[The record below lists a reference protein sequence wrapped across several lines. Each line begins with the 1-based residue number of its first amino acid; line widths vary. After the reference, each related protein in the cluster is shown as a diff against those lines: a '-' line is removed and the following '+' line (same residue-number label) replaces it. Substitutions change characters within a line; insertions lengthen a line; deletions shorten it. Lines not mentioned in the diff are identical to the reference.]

1 MNTAVDVR
9 LGKVTDVN
17 KEKRL
22 VRCKFEDT
30 GITSGWL
37 PVMQHYKA
45 IVYTE
50 SAGEHNHQYIHP
62 SPYNLEIK
70 TTMDGSR
77 QIWDEEEK
85 VIGADNQILDSQVP
99 VRQSVE
105 QRIARTGIPPFLL
118 GLSWSSTERMS
129 AQQADLMTSEIT
141 ALRRTL
147 EPAVERIC
155 EMWLRLHGWGGD
167 VTVDWADINLQ
178 DFVEEARAKLYLAQ
192 AEAIREEERT

>member
-77 QIWDEEEK
+77 QIWDRGGQLHK
-85 VIGADNQILDSQVP
+85 PSAQVP
-99 VRQSVE
+99 CGVV
-105 QRIARTGIPPFLL
+105 AAG
-118 GLSWSSTERMS
+118 
-129 AQQADLMTSEIT
+129 
-141 ALRRTL
+141 
-147 EPAVERIC
+147 
-155 EMWLRLHGWGGD
+155 H
-167 VTVDWADINLQ
+167 
-178 DFVEEARAKLYLAQ
+178 
-192 AEAIREEERT
+192 

>member
-62 SPYNLEIK
+62 SPYNLANK

-85 VIGADNQILDSQVP
+85 VIGADNSTNHQQMAERL
-99 VRQSVE
+99 QSV
-105 QRIARTGIPPFLL
+105 PF
-118 GLSWSSTERMS
+118 R
-129 AQQADLMTSEIT
+129 QN
-141 ALRRTL
+141 
-147 EPAVERIC
+147 P
-155 EMWLRLHGWGGD
+155 
-167 VTVDWADINLQ
+167 
-178 DFVEEARAKLYLAQ
+178 
-192 AEAIREEERT
+192 

>member
-62 SPYNLEIK
+62 TLKSKRPW
-70 TTMDGSR
+70 M
-77 QIWDEEEK
+77 
-85 VIGADNQILDSQVP
+85 AP
-99 VRQSVE
+99 
-105 QRIARTGIPPFLL
+105 ARFGMKRKR
-118 GLSWSSTERMS
+118 LS
-129 AQQADLMTSEIT
+129 
-141 ALRRTL
+141 
-147 EPAVERIC
+147 
-155 EMWLRLHGWGGD
+155 
-167 VTVDWADINLQ
+167 
-178 DFVEEARAKLYLAQ
+178 
-192 AEAIREEERT
+192 ERTTPPTISTSLMWCGGCRPLMIRWSACTSRASMLMVLFWEGFIRDRWLPRRHQLFRV

>member
-85 VIGADNQILDSQVP
+85 VIGADNSTNHQHKSHVVWWLPAIDDTVVCLYLPCFNADGFVLGGIYPRLSVASETSVLPCSIAMSRPSRTWCKMYLPDILL
-99 VRQSVE
+99 
-105 QRIARTGIPPFLL
+105 T
-118 GLSWSSTERMS
+118 S
-129 AQQADLMTSEIT
+129 A
-141 ALRRTL
+141 
-147 EPAVERIC
+147 P
-155 EMWLRLHGWGGD
+155 
-167 VTVDWADINLQ
+167 
-178 DFVEEARAKLYLAQ
+178 EARP
-192 AEAIREEERT
+192 

>member
-50 SAGEHNHQYIHP
+50 SAGEHNHQYI
-62 SPYNLEIK
+62 
-70 TTMDGSR
+70 G
-77 QIWDEEEK
+77 QIHDPPARRRP
-85 VIGADNQILDSQVP
+85 GLD
-99 VRQSVE
+99 R
-105 QRIARTGIPPFLL
+105 
-118 GLSWSSTERMS
+118 
-129 AQQADLMTSEIT
+129 
-141 ALRRTL
+141 
-147 EPAVERIC
+147 
-155 EMWLRLHGWGGD
+155 
-167 VTVDWADINLQ
+167 VDRHRCSNHH
-178 DFVEEARAKLYLAQ
+178 V
-192 AEAIREEERT
+192 

>member
-70 TTMDGSR
+70 KTMDGSR
-77 QIWDEEEK
+77 QIWDE
-85 VIGADNQILDSQVP
+85 LHRP
-99 VRQSVE
+99 
-105 QRIARTGIPPFLL
+105 
-118 GLSWSSTERMS
+118 S
-129 AQQADLMTSEIT
+129 AQVSCGVVVAG
-141 ALRRTL
+141 R
-147 EPAVERIC
+147 
-155 EMWLRLHGWGGD
+155 
-167 VTVDWADINLQ
+167 
-178 DFVEEARAKLYLAQ
+178 
-192 AEAIREEERT
+192 

>member
-70 TTMDGSR
+70 KTMDGSR
-77 QIWDEEEK
+77 QIWDGGCRPLM
-85 VIGADNQILDSQVP
+85 I
-99 VRQSVE
+99 R
-105 QRIARTGIPPFLL
+105 
-118 GLSWSSTERMS
+118 WSACTSRASM
-129 AQQADLMTSEIT
+129 LMVLFWEGFIRDRW
-141 ALRRTL
+141 LPRRHQFFR
-147 EPAVERIC
+147 V
-155 EMWLRLHGWGGD
+155 
-167 VTVDWADINLQ
+167 
-178 DFVEEARAKLYLAQ
+178 
-192 AEAIREEERT
+192 

>member
-62 SPYNLEIK
+62 QP
-70 TTMDGSR
+70 
-77 QIWDEEEK
+77 
-85 VIGADNQILDSQVP
+85 
-99 VRQSVE
+99 
-105 QRIARTGIPPFLL
+105 
-118 GLSWSSTERMS
+118 
-129 AQQADLMTSEIT
+129 
-141 ALRRTL
+141 
-147 EPAVERIC
+147 
-155 EMWLRLHGWGGD
+155 
-167 VTVDWADINLQ
+167 LQ
-178 DFVEEARAKLYLAQ
+178 P
-192 AEAIREEERT
+192 

>member
-85 VIGADNQILDSQVP
+85 VIGGGQLHKPSAQVP
-99 VRQSVE
+99 CGVV
-105 QRIARTGIPPFLL
+105 AAG
-118 GLSWSSTERMS
+118 
-129 AQQADLMTSEIT
+129 
-141 ALRRTL
+141 
-147 EPAVERIC
+147 
-155 EMWLRLHGWGGD
+155 H
-167 VTVDWADINLQ
+167 
-178 DFVEEARAKLYLAQ
+178 
-192 AEAIREEERT
+192 

>member
-62 SPYNLEIK
+62 SPYNLVPYP
-70 TTMDGSR
+70 
-77 QIWDEEEK
+77 EK
-85 VIGADNQILDSQVP
+85 STVIEKIMP
-99 VRQSVE
+99 VCK
-105 QRIARTGIPPFLL
+105 A
-118 GLSWSSTERMS
+118 
-129 AQQADLMTSEIT
+129 
-141 ALRRTL
+141 
-147 EPAVERIC
+147 
-155 EMWLRLHGWGGD
+155 
-167 VTVDWADINLQ
+167 
-178 DFVEEARAKLYLAQ
+178 
-192 AEAIREEERT
+192 

>member
-1 MNTAVDVR
+1 M
-9 LGKVTDVN
+9 N

-70 TTMDGSR
+70 KTMDGSR

-85 VIGADNQILDSQVP
+85 VIGADN
-99 VRQSVE
+99 
-105 QRIARTGIPPFLL
+105 
-118 GLSWSSTERMS
+118 STDHQHKS
-129 AQQADLMTSEIT
+129 HVVWWL
-141 ALRRTL
+141 
-147 EPAVERIC
+147 PAV
-155 EMWLRLHGWGGD
+155 D
-167 VTVDWADINLQ
+167 DTV
-178 DFVEEARAKLYLAQ
+178 VCLYLPCFNADGFVLGG
-192 AEAIREEERT
+192 IYP

>member
-45 IVYTE
+45 IVYTDQPV
-50 SAGEHNHQYIHP
+50 SIITSISTPAP
-62 SPYNLEIK
+62 
-70 TTMDGSR
+70 TTLKSKRPWISR

-85 VIGADNQILDSQVP
+85 VIGADN
-99 VRQSVE
+99 
-105 QRIARTGIPPFLL
+105 
-118 GLSWSSTERMS
+118 STDHQHKS
-129 AQQADLMTSEIT
+129 HVVWWL
-141 ALRRTL
+141 
-147 EPAVERIC
+147 PAV
-155 EMWLRLHGWGGD
+155 D
-167 VTVDWADINLQ
+167 DTV
-178 DFVEEARAKLYLAQ
+178 VCLYLPCFNADGFVLGG
-192 AEAIREEERT
+192 IYP

>member
-85 VIGADNQILDSQVP
+85 VIGADN
-99 VRQSVE
+99 
-105 QRIARTGIPPFLL
+105 
-118 GLSWSSTERMS
+118 STNHQHKS
-129 AQQADLMTSEIT
+129 HVVWWL
-141 ALRRTL
+141 
-147 EPAVERIC
+147 PAI
-155 EMWLRLHGWGGD
+155 D
-167 VTVDWADINLQ
+167 DTV
-178 DFVEEARAKLYLAQ
+178 VCLYLPCFNADVFVLGG
-192 AEAIREEERT
+192 IYP

>member
-50 SAGEHNHQYIHP
+50 SAGEHNHLYIHP
-62 SPYNLEIK
+62 SPYNHEIIK
-70 TTMDGSR
+70 TEDGSR
-77 QIWDEEEK
+77 QNWDE
-85 VIGADNQILDSQVP
+85 
-99 VRQSVE
+99 
-105 QRIARTGIPPFLL
+105 
-118 GLSWSSTERMS
+118 
-129 AQQADLMTSEIT
+129 
-141 ALRRTL
+141 
-147 EPAVERIC
+147 
-155 EMWLRLHGWGGD
+155 
-167 VTVDWADINLQ
+167 
-178 DFVEEARAKLYLAQ
+178 
-192 AEAIREEERT
+192 

>member
-1 MNTAVDVR
+1 MKYCVEISEEQLRIISVAVDELRAVGWKVHREAGQAYRDRLWRVHHAGFRPSCFRRVLMNTAVDVR

-85 VIGADNQILDSQVP
+85 VIGADN
-99 VRQSVE
+99 
-105 QRIARTGIPPFLL
+105 
-118 GLSWSSTERMS
+118 STNHQHKS
-129 AQQADLMTSEIT
+129 HVVWWL
-141 ALRRTL
+141 
-147 EPAVERIC
+147 PAI
-155 EMWLRLHGWGGD
+155 D
-167 VTVDWADINLQ
+167 DTV
-178 DFVEEARAKLYLAQ
+178 VCLYLPCFNADGFVLGG
-192 AEAIREEERT
+192 IYP

>member
-70 TTMDGSR
+70 TTMDRSR

-85 VIGADNQILDSQVP
+85 VIGADN
-99 VRQSVE
+99 
-105 QRIARTGIPPFLL
+105 
-118 GLSWSSTERMS
+118 STNHQHKS
-129 AQQADLMTSEIT
+129 HVVWWL
-141 ALRRTL
+141 
-147 EPAVERIC
+147 PAI
-155 EMWLRLHGWGGD
+155 D
-167 VTVDWADINLQ
+167 DTV
-178 DFVEEARAKLYLAQ
+178 VCLYLPCFNADGFVLGG
-192 AEAIREEERT
+192 IYP